1 MFWVPVSVNL
11 LSHLRLA
18 CKTTE
23 RRWHPMRKW
32 LPAQVDA
39 HLDRFMA
46 DLRRRIRA
54 RGGSSEA
61 SSGTASEVD
70 AISETIH
77 LTLKTSGASPTT
89 TRDTASSRAPGQP
102 GPGAPEVSVHSVA
115 VSAPVDVPLPA
126 PSKDSA
132 LAMDLCKPPGA
143 SGMELWRCVLVM
155 AGRMMSRTLRSA
167 LSHLLGMRCKRATCS
182 GASHVT
188 ETLILQSGCCQAPWL
203 TRLP

>member
-1 MFWVPVSVNL
+1 M
-11 LSHLRLA
+11 
-18 CKTTE
+18 
-23 RRWHPMRKW
+23 
-32 LPAQVDA
+32 PAQVDA

-102 GPGAPEVSVHSVA
+102 ALGTPEVSVHSVA

-126 PSKDSA
+126 PRKDSA

-143 SGMELWRCVLVM
+143 SGMDLWRCVLITHD
-155 AGRMMSRTLRSA
+155 GWPDDEQDSA
-167 LSHLLGMRCKRATCS
+167 ECI
-182 GASHVT
+182 VT
-188 ETLILQSGCCQAPWL
+188 SAWYAL
-203 TRLP
+203 